1 MKHFNAL
8 LYFSILLISLQ
19 QPLSAQNT
27 LIIGTALDDRQSP
40 AIQANAILYAA
51 PDSGMI
57 KVEVTDLEGA
67 FQFRNIPPGQYWVKV
82 SYVGYEAYE
91 SNVFDLVSGQEVDLG
106 TFQLQNATSEL
117 GEVVVTAER
126 PILELEDDKM
136 IFNIENSISATG
148 SNGMEL
154 LRKSPGVLVDNNNN
168 ITILGRTGVRIFID
182 GRPSPLRGAD
192 LNAYLESLQSTD
204 IDAIE
209 IITNPGAKYEAEGN
223 AGIINIRLK
232 KEKGLGTNG
241 SFTGGYQV
249 GIYSRYNL
257 GTSLN
262 HRTKKLNIFGNYS
275 LNLGNSQSFDRN
287 YRRQRGS
294 VLNNDQEAINDFFNQ
309 NIKAGLDLFL
319 SPKSTLGFLVNGNF
333 GDGGYKSRATTQI
346 GTLPEP
352 LTIDSLLIS
361 SSDRESSRTNIN
373 FNINYQLQLS
383 KEQSLNL
390 DLNYGFFDSE
400 IAELQPNQYFAPE
413 QNNLLAERINRTYAP
428 RFIDLYSLRAD
439 YSQPFWGGKLGTG
452 INLSYVKTDNDFD
465 FFNVIDG
472 TDLLDTDRTNQF
484 FYEENINAA
493 YLNYNRTLSEKV
505 SLQLG
510 LRMEHTHT
518 DGELIAEKVTN
529 NRSVQRDYVN
539 WFPSASLNYTL
550 DQKNLFQLSFSRR
563 IKRPSYQNL
572 NPFEF
577 KQNELSF
584 RRGNP
589 FLQPE
594 YSNSIQLRHSHNYR
608 INTTIAF
615 SHTTDVMLG
624 QVTAG
629 EGNEE
634 FYTWLNLADQY
645 NYSINLAMPVSIT
658 KWWSSFSSIT
668 AYHREN
674 RGNFGEGK
682 VVNETVDALNIYAQQ
697 TFKLPNDIS
706 MELSGFYNTPS
717 IYGGN
722 LRIATMWGLNFG
734 FQKVLFEGKAT
745 LRLAL
750 NDMFRSTNYS
760 YTTVFGVLDMEGEG
774 NHSDS
779 RRFQVNFTYLL
790 GNKQVK
796 KARNRDTGLEDKNQ
810 RIGS

>member
-1 MKHFNAL
+1 MSHFFTRL
-8 LYFSILLISLQ
+8 ILLFLFLS
-19 QPLSAQNT
+19 PLSMPGQNT
-27 LIIGTALDDRQSP
+27 LIKGRAIDEDQSP
-40 AIQANAILYAA
+40 AMQANTILYAA
-51 PDSGMI
+51 ADSSLV
-57 KVEVTDLEGA
+57 KVEVTDLEGK
-67 FQFRNIPPGQYWVKV
+67 FEFLNIPPGRYWVKV
-82 SYVGYEAYE
+82 SFVGYEAYQ
-91 SNVFDLVSGQEVDLG
+91 SKVFDLAAGQEVDLG
-106 TFQLQNATSEL
+106 AFRLQTTASDL
-117 GEVVVTAER
+117 DEVVVTAER

-136 IFNIENSISATG
+136 VFNIENSISATG

-241 SFTGGYQV
+241 SATAGYQV

-309 NIKAGLDLFL
+309 NVKAGLDLFL
-319 SPKSTLGFLVNGNF
+319 SPKSTLGFLVNGSF
-333 GDGGYKSRATTQI
+333 GDGGYKSRATTEI

-361 SSDRESSRTNIN
+361 SSDRENKRTNIN

-383 KEQSLNL
+383 EKQSFNL

-400 IAELQPNQYFAPE
+400 VAELQPNQYFDPSKTD
-413 QNNLLAERINRTYAP
+413 LFFERINRTFAP

-439 YSQPFWGGKLGTG
+439 YSQPFWGGSLGTG
-452 INLSYVKTDNDFD
+452 VNLSYVKTDNDFD

-472 TDLLDTDRTNQF
+472 ADILDTDRTNRF
-484 FYEENINAA
+484 LYEENINAA
-493 YLNYNRTLSEKV
+493 YLNFNRNLSEKV
-505 SLQLG
+505 SFQFG

-518 DGELIAEKVTN
+518 DGELLAEKETD
-529 NRSVQRDYVN
+529 NRLVQRDYVN
-539 WFPSASLNYTL
+539 WFPSASLNYTV
-550 DQKNLFQLSFSRR
+550 DKKNLLQLSFSRR

-577 KQNELSF
+577 KQTELSF

-589 FLQPE
+589 FLRPE

-608 INTTIAF
+608 INTTLAY

-645 NYSINLAMPVSIT
+645 NYSINVAMPVSIT
-658 KWWSSFSSIT
+658 DWWSSFSSIT

-674 RGNFGEGK
+674 LGDFGDGR
-682 VVNETVDALNIYAQQ
+682 VVDERVNALNIYAQQ
-697 TFKLPNDIS
+697 TFKLPNDFS
-706 MELSGFYNTPS
+706 MELSGFFNTPS

-722 LRIATMWGLNFG
+722 LRIATIWGLNLG
-734 FQKVLFEGKAT
+734 FQKVLFDGQAT
-745 LRLAL
+745 LRVAI

-760 YTTVFGVLDMEGEG
+760 YTTVFGVLDMSGEG

-779 RRFQVNFTYLL
+779 RRLQVNFTYLF

-796 KARNRDTGLEDKNQ
+796 KARDRDTGLEDKKS

>member
-1 MKHFNAL
+1 MKTLSITAL
-8 LYFSILLISLQ
+8 LFICTLHLN
-19 QPLSAQNT
+19 AQNT
-27 LIIGTALDDRQSP
+27 LITGTALDERQSP
-40 AIQANAILYAA
+40 AVQANAILYAA
-51 PDSGMI
+51 VDSSLV
-57 KVEVTDLEGA
+57 KVEVTDLDGK
-67 FQFRNIPPGQYWVKV
+67 FQFLKVPAGRYWVKV
-82 SYVGYEAYE
+82 SYVGYEAYRSE
-91 SNVFDLVSGQEVDLG
+91 VFELVDGQTIDLG
-106 TFQLQNATSEL
+106 TFQLQTTASDL
-117 GEVVVTAER
+117 DEVVVTAER

-136 IFNIENSISATG
+136 VFNIENSLSATG

-241 SFTGGYQV
+241 SVTAGYQV

-262 HRTKKLNIFGNYS
+262 HRTKKVNIFGNYS
-275 LNLGNSQSFDRN
+275 MNLGNSQSFDRN
-287 YRRQRGS
+287 FRRQRGA

-309 NIKAGLDLFL
+309 NLKAGLDLFL
-319 SPKSTLGFLVNGNF
+319 SPKSTLGFLVNGSF
-333 GDGGYKSRATTQI
+333 GDGGYKSRATTEI
-346 GTLPEP
+346 GALPEP
-352 LTIDSLLIS
+352 LSVDSLLLS
-361 SSDRESSRTNIN
+361 SSDRENSRTNVN
-373 FNINYQLQLS
+373 FNVNYQLQINQ
-383 KEQSLNL
+383 EQTLNL

-400 IAELQPNQYFAPE
+400 IAELQPNQYVDPT
-413 QNNLLAERINRTYAP
+413 QTDLLFERINRTFAP

-439 YSQPFWGGKLGTG
+439 YSLPFWGGNLGTG

-465 FFNVIDG
+465 FFNVING
-472 TDLLDTDRTNQF
+472 TDILDTERTNRF
-484 FYEENINAA
+484 LYEENINAA
-493 YLNYNRTLSEKV
+493 YFNFNRTLSEKISV
-505 SLQLG
+505 QLG

-518 DGELIAEKVTN
+518 DGELLAEKETD
-529 NRSVQRDYVN
+529 NRLVQRDYIN

-550 DQKNLFQLSFSRR
+550 DKKNLFQLSFSRR

-577 KQNELSF
+577 KQSELSF

-608 INTTIAF
+608 INTTLAF
-615 SHTTDVMLG
+615 SHTTDIMLG

-645 NYSINLAMPVSIT
+645 NYSLNIAMPISIT
-658 KWWSSFSSIT
+658 SWWSSFSSIT
-668 AYHREN
+668 AFHREN
-674 RGNFGEGK
+674 RGDFGEGR
-682 VVNETVDALNIYAQQ
+682 VVDETVNALNIYAQQ

-706 MELSGFYNTPS
+706 MELSGFFNTPS

-734 FQKVLFEGKAT
+734 FQKVLFDGKAT

-760 YTTVFGVLDMEGEG
+760 YTTIFGVLDMEGEG

-779 RRFQVNFTYLL
+779 RRFQVNFTYLI

-810 RIGS
+810 RIGG